1 MLGAATGGELVA
13 VACAAA
19 GVAVGLV
26 VVVVATKATH
36 PKVSS
41 NIAATITTATICR
54 LKPNIFR
61 GSRLYGGCCLKG
73 LGAADGAVRT
83 PHFAQNFASSELGV
97 PQFRQ

>member
-1 MLGAATGGELVA
+1 MLGAATGGELA

-41 NIAATITTATICR
+41 TIPATIPAATIFR

-61 GSRLYGGCCLKG
+61 GSRGLYGGCCLKG
-73 LGAADGAVRT
+73 LGTADGAVRA
-83 PHFAQNFASSELGV
+83 PQFAQNFASGELGV